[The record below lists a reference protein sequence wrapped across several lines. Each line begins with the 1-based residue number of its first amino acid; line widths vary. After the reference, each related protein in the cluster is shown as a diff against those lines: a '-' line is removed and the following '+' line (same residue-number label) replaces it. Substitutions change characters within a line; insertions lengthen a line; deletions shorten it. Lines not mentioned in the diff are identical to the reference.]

1 PPPRGWLRLAPTV
14 CQCHSVLGEGDIPW
28 EDPLRPGPCP
38 TSLTSLLSQEL
49 VTFKDVAVNFT
60 QEEWQ
65 QLEPAQRGLYKD
77 VMLENFQNLSSLGLH
92 PHHQPGGPSAH
103 PHQGEALRV

>member
-1 PPPRGWLRLAPTV
+1 M
-14 CQCHSVLGEGDIPW
+14 CHCHSVLGEGGIPW

-38 TSLTSLLSQEL
+38 TSLAPPALPAWLNQTSLLSQEL

-60 QEEWQ
+60 QEWQ

-77 VMLENFQNLSSLGLH
+77 VMLENFQNLSSLGKT
-92 PHHQPGGPSAH
+92 GGSGEGPFPSS
-103 PHQGEALRV
+103 